1 MSDVTSGSSRYMP
14 CVSAHGALKIR
25 HYRIDGE
32 PPRQP
37 REHPRTRATAPRLRH
52 GLAQFDQFARPVLG
66 VAPLDRC
73 QLVQYF
79 LSLAVRGFREAV
91 IQVGTVNRL

>member
-1 MSDVTSGSSRYMP
+1 
-14 CVSAHGALKIR
+14 
-25 HYRIDGE
+25 
-32 PPRQP
+32 
-37 REHPRTRATAPRLRH
+37 
-52 GLAQFDQFARPVLG
+52 

-91 IQVGTVNRL
+91 IQVGTVNHPGESGDG